1 MNEAKI
7 YSEKADKLYWRYQGN
22 NAILILSTLLDYRDT
37 LDRYAKLKTL
47 GKIQTKKYNS
57 IKQHID
63 ELKKISKKIKK
74 SLRKYWTYYNE
85 CYIILL

>member
-63 ELKKISKKIKK
+63 ELEKNIEK
-74 SLRKYWTYYNE
+74 N
-85 CYIILL
+85 

>member
-63 ELKKISKKIKK
+63 ELEKNIEKNKK
-74 SLRKYWTYYNE
+74 SLRKYWTKYNE
-85 CYIILL
+85 CYII

>member
-1 MNEAKI
+1 LKCNKLYLTKGGANMNEAKI

-22 NAILILSTLLDYRDT
+22 YAILILSTLLDYRDT

-57 IKQHID
+57 IKKHID
-63 ELKKISKKIKK
+63 ELEKNIEKK
-74 SLRKYWTYYNE
+74 
-85 CYIILL
+85 